1 VGTLASLAVT
11 GNVTAGNVSATTF
24 TGALTGA
31 ATSATTAGTVTTAAQ
46 GNITSVGTLTSLSV
60 SGNIIAGNL
69 DAINLVVNNISSDDS
84 TLVSVQ
90 DGLQVYGNIVADNL
104 GNIASINLDGNV
116 SNVLS
121 GTGTWIPAGAGGAIT
136 GTSVSVSGNV
146 TAGNVGATG
155 IAGTLSTAAQ
165 GNITSVGTLTA
176 LAVTGN
182 VTAGNVSATTFTG
195 ALTGAATTA
204 GTVTTAAQSNIT
216 SVGTL
221 SSVIVTGNVT
231 GGNLLTAGVVSA
243 TGNVTGNYFIGNG
256 SQLTGIAGGSYGNA
270 NVAANLAAF
279 GSNPISTTGNITA
292 GNVSATGIAGT
303 LSTAA
308 QTSITSVGTLTA
320 LAVTGNIIAGNLA
333 AINLVVNSIA
343 SDDSSYVN
351 IEDGLT
357 VAGEISATGNVTA
370 GNVSATGS
378 ILAVPAWTSAGAI
391 TFTATTTSPTKGT
404 TTSDNISYRQLGAK
418 QWEIILT
425 YIQTVA
431 NGVNGSGDYLVTL
444 PNSLSFDT
452 TLPSQQIT
460 TTNIGTNT
468 YALMSYII
476 PSGSGLINNDT
487 LGGQVYPIVY
497 DATKFRILTT
507 TYGSAIQCW
516 GSGYY
521 SLGGDDPKIQ
531 LTFSFTST

>member
-1 VGTLASLAVT
+1 MGFLKGTDGIAKTMLNPLEGSIGNITLVNISATNMYAGTASVT
-11 GNVTAGNVSATTF
+11 GNV
-24 TGALTGA
+24 
-31 ATSATTAGTVTTAAQ
+31 
-46 GNITSVGTLTSLSV
+46 SV
-60 SGNIIAGNL
+60 
-69 DAINLVVNNISSDDS
+69 
-84 TLVSVQ
+84 
-90 DGLQVYGNIVADNL
+90 
-104 GNIASINLDGNV
+104 
-116 SNVLS
+116 
-121 GTGTWIPAGAGGAIT
+121 
-136 GTSVSVSGNV
+136 
-146 TAGNVGATG
+146 
-155 IAGTLSTAAQ
+155 
-165 GNITSVGTLTA
+165 
-176 LAVTGN
+176 
-182 VTAGNVSATTFTG
+182 
-195 ALTGAATTA
+195 
-204 GTVTTAAQSNIT
+204 
-216 SVGTL
+216 
-221 SSVIVTGNVT
+221 
-231 GGNLLTAGVVSA
+231 GGNLTA
-243 TGNVTGNYFIGNG
+243 TGNI
-256 SQLTGIAGGSYGNA
+256 
-270 NVAANLAAF
+270 
-279 GSNPISTTGNITA
+279 
-292 GNVSATGIAGT
+292 
-303 LSTAA
+303 
-308 QTSITSVGTLTA
+308 
-320 LAVTGNIIAGNLA
+320 
-333 AINLVVNSIA
+333 
-343 SDDSSYVN
+343 
-351 IEDGLT
+351 
-357 VAGEISATGNVTA
+357 
-370 GNVSATGS
+370 SATGS

-531 LTFSFTST
+531 LTFRFTST